1 MMRLEARVR
10 LDGEACGMRRQEEE
24 ERRGARKGEREAS
37 KAGSKTRYWGKLEV
51 EEPWDE
57 TNVLV
62 M

>member
-1 MMRLEARVR
+1 MMRVEARAR
-10 LDGEACGMRRQEEE
+10 LDGEACGIRRQDEEG
-24 ERRGARKGEREAS
+24 RRGARKGEREAS

>member
-1 MMRLEARVR
+1 MRAEARVR